1 MRPEMIKT
9 LRITGKEEDSKALLE
24 VLFNEL
30 VEKLRE
36 RHSVDIDEV
45 ENERVGIRAD
55 VLVKIIKDLDENV
68 ELQEMFG
75 RSVSRALIVI
85 ADNNDLRVEEGGV
98 VEIGGEG
105 SERFVAIL
113 NEIIKKRVSEDAE
126 MREGG

>member
-9 LRITGKEEDSKALLE
+9 LKIVGREEDSKALLE

-36 RHSVDIDEV
+36 RHAVDIEEV
-45 ENERVGIRAD
+45 ENEKVGIRAD
-55 VLVKIIKDLDENV
+55 VLVKIVKDLDKNV
-68 ELQEMFG
+68 ELQEIFK
-75 RSVSRALIVI
+75 RPVSSALVVI
-85 ADNNDLRVEEGGV
+85 ADNNDLRIEEGGV
-98 VEIGGEG
+98 VEIGGEE

>member
-9 LRITGKEEDSKALLE
+9 LKITGREEDSKALLE

-30 VEKLRE
+30 MEKLRE

-45 ENERVGIRAD
+45 ENDRVGIRAD

-75 RSVSRALIVI
+75 RPVSRALVVI
-85 ADNNDLRVEEGGV
+85 ADNSDLRIEEVGV
-98 VEIGGEG
+98 VEISGEG

-113 NEIIKKRVSEDAE
+113 NEIIKTRVSEDAE

>member
-75 RSVSRALIVI
+75 RSVSRALVVI